1 MSQNASE
8 WSECDSTACL
18 VDTCIGGRGEWFEK
32 CLAESPLVRHV
43 WGTPLVSWS
52 NFLDTVKC
60 HRMNRVTVNGANV
73 LPLHAM
79 LTDLQEG

>member
-1 MSQNASE
+1 MCRE
-8 WSECDSTACL
+8 
-18 VDTCIGGRGEWFEK
+18 
-32 CLAESPLVRHV
+32 
-43 WGTPLVSWS
+43 TPLVCWY
-52 NFLDTVKC
+52 NLLDTFKC